1 MYRYIYN
8 CSCFLMRNECCFSTD
23 IEQKKNERKIQ
34 QTNAIAITRSFQ
46 HQVFGFFFS
55 YDDMCSESKK
65 SEDSCIRRWLE
76 RMKLILGKKFS

>member
-46 HQVFGFFFS
+46 HQVFGFFS
-55 YDDMCSESKK
+55 RMTICAAKAKK
-65 SEDSCIRRWLE
+65 AKIVVSDVGLNE
-76 RMKLILGKKFS
+76 